1 MQIRTGQHG
10 FTLIELVVVMA
21 ITSVLTA
28 IVIPQYKQ
36 YRAKSFD
43 AGARADLH
51 NVCLSEEAYFVDNDS
66 YKSCSNAACPS
77 ALPGMHDLTQGVQL
91 TMTGT
96 STGFLGTAKHHSG
109 SKTYSWNSA
118 NGGLQP

>member
-1 MQIRTGQHG
+1 MINRNSQRG

-28 IVIPQYKQ
+28 IAIPQYKQ

-51 NVCLSEEAYFVDNDS
+51 NAVLAEEAYFVDNDS
-66 YKSCSNAACPS
+66 YRSCANSACP
-77 ALPGMHDLTQGVQL
+77 ATLPGMHELTVGVQIS
-91 TMTGT
+91 MTGT
-96 STGFLGTAKHHSG
+96 TSGFLGTASHRAG
-109 SKTYSWNSA
+109 VRVYSWNSA